1 MLMAK
6 QTKEIKKKNH
16 FLGGGVSKVVL
27 VLYGFA
33 GLDGHISEGGGE
45 RVDKDIHTV
54 FGSTLSTWHVT
65 GVCFMHYF
73 INLFNYTG

>member
-1 MLMAK
+1 MAK
-6 QTKEIKKKNH
+6 QTKEIKKKKH
-16 FLGGGVSKVVL
+16 FLGRGLKVVL

-33 GLDGHISEGGGE
+33 GLDGHISEGE
-45 RVDKDIHTV
+45 REWIKTYTV